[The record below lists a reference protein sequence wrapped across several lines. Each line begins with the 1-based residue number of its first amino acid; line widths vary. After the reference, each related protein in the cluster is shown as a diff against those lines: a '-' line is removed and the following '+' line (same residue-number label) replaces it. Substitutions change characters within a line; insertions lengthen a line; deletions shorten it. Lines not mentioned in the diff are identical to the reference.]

1 MVVAKAVLDI
11 ACVLYKVV
19 SFAFGI
25 YFFYRFL
32 TGNMNDRTTIWFGIA
47 AIIFMIWIVFRPRRM
62 TENEFLLIE
71 WGIVLAKGE
80 NVLNGI
86 K

>member
-1 MVVAKAVLDI
+1 ML
-11 ACVLYKVV
+11 
-19 SFAFGI
+19 
-25 YFFYRFL
+25 
-32 TGNMNDRTTIWFGIA
+32 
-47 AIIFMIWIVFRPRRM
+47 FRPRRI

-71 WGIVLAKGE
+71 WGIVLEKGE